1 MESFLHADIQLKVV
15 YTVYIW
21 LVSGLCHLTVLF
33 ITPTG
38 LFTLTMTL
46 FLFFDTQ

>member
-1 MESFLHADIQLKVV
+1 METWEHPTK
-15 YTVYIW
+15 
-21 LVSGLCHLTVLF
+21 SGLGGLYLATEWVVPFVLF

-46 FLFFDTQ
+46 FLFVDT